1 MLKAMHIT
9 FGLNQNNADWSEK
22 RAAAGEIHLG
32 PERMLSFLQTRLGLG
47 GNDEAA
53 VVRIDQYRKRMAAV
67 LTATA
72 FAGAASGDGWF
83 QKSFELDPWST
94 ARQLL
99 SWRDELILAGWSK
112 HPLPAVHSKRLA
124 ALSAIEGRTEP
135 LAQGFADKLREA
147 LDELEYLDVSCIQSI
162 RLAEPL
168 ELLPHLW
175 QLVFKKLGEIGVPI
189 EAPQPQAA
197 VTLSDKSLVLL
208 DADTEWEAAEAI
220 AIWLAADKDA
230 NNQVNMIV
238 PDASGGADASGVL
251 GTALHRLGLPRTGSS
266 ESSKWRAHLQ
276 ILPLVFANAWQPVE
290 LDALVALLTL
300 PNSPVPSYAR
310 YWLLRAL
317 KNEAGIKGEEWNKS
331 LEEIAK
337 QLSTPKDPRYEA
349 KTEKEVDEIL
359 KTIDDM
365 LVSDRY
371 VSKGMPEEAI
381 IKRCNWIIN
390 SFMLQS
396 ENYDFLNAPIGQA
409 WTLKKLV
416 AGRGII
422 GRVELERMID
432 LVVAEESREV
442 KAEAAPWTVSTH
454 PGGVTVSRP
463 VLVWW
468 NFINQSAPATTYW
481 NPAERIALRE
491 AGISLDEPGMAQKR
505 EVFAWKNALL
515 KAQEKVIL
523 VRPKKLRGEDTA
535 RHPLWDVI
543 TASAGKDLGEKTAE
557 KFIHAVADVFFSQEK
572 WELSGRAG
580 KTIEAPLFELPQGQN
595 EYRIPEKRVKVEKTS
610 YSDMNT
616 LIGCPLK
623 WVMEKVVKIWPADAA
638 SIPDIHQS
646 IGTLC
651 HRIIQDIFVHS
662 KQSRTP
668 FEARKEAEGLFDEKV
683 ESMAV
688 ELCAEGKK
696 IERARYRQD
705 IGRAVSGLGE
715 LLEKEK
721 FKAEEAEAEF
731 SSHLG
736 EVPFKGLVDLLL
748 RDKENNPVVIDLKWT
763 RSADKYR
770 RQEIEEKR
778 DLQLAS
784 YAWLV
789 EGKQPDAKVNAG
801 YFLMP
806 SNSWLQDT
814 QENLRQVFANATN
827 TWQKELEKLSQ
838 GIVVKGHDKDEE
850 EDEND
855 DETSAETFKLTA
867 PCNLCQYEGLC
878 KMDEGEAH
886 RSDAFDLTAPAF
898 ADAKLGLAQ

>member
-1 MLKAMHIT
+1 MHIT

-53 VVRIDQYRKRMAAV
+53 VVRIDQYRKRLAAV
-67 LTATA
+67 LSAS
-72 FAGAASGDGWF
+72 SGDGWF

-99 SWRDELILAGWSK
+99 SWRDELILAGWNK
-112 HPLPAVHSKRLA
+112 HPLLAAQSKRLA

-135 LAQGFADKLREA
+135 LAKGFADKLREV
-147 LDELEYLDVSCIQSI
+147 LDELDYLDASCIQAI

-175 QLVFKKLGEIGVPI
+175 QLVFKKLGVIGVPI
-189 EAPQPQAA
+189 EAPQPQAPIA
-197 VTLSDKSLVLL
+197 LSDKSLVLL
-208 DADTEWEAAEAI
+208 EADTEWEAAEAL
-220 AIWLAADKDA
+220 AMWLAADKDA
-230 NNQVNMIV
+230 NEKVNMIV
-238 PDASGGADASGVL
+238 PDASGVL
-251 GTALHRLGLPRTGSS
+251 GTALHRLGLPRTGSN

-290 LDALVALLTL
+290 LGALVALLTL
-300 PNSPVPSYAR
+300 PNSPVPSLVR

-337 QLSTPKDPRYEA
+337 QLSTPNDPRYEA

-365 LVSDRY
+365 LVSGRY
-371 VSKGMPEEAI
+371 PSQGMSEEAI
-381 IKRCNWIIN
+381 VKRCNWIIN

-396 ENYDFLNAPIGQA
+396 EDNDFLNAPIGQA

-416 AGRGII
+416 TGRGTI

-442 KAEAAPWTVSTH
+442 KAEAAPYLVSTH

-463 VLVWW
+463 VLLWW
-468 NFINQSAPATTYW
+468 NFINQSAPAATYW
-481 NPAERIALRE
+481 NPLERTALRE
-491 AGISLDEPGMAQKR
+491 AGISLDESGMGQKR
-505 EVFAWKNALL
+505 EVFAWKNALQ

-535 RHPLWDVI
+535 RHPLWDMI
-543 TASAGKDLGEKTAE
+543 TASAGMDLGKKTAE
-557 KFIHAVADVFFSQEK
+557 KFIRTVADVFFSQEK

-623 WVMEKVVKIWPADAA
+623 WVMEKAVKIRPSDAA

-662 KQSRTP
+662 KHSRTP
-668 FEARKEAEGLFDEKV
+668 PEARKEAERLFDEKV
-683 ESMAV
+683 ESMVV

-705 IGRAVSGLGE
+705 IGRAVYALNE

-721 FKAEEAEAEF
+721 FKAEKAEAEL
-731 SSHLG
+731 SGSLD
-736 EVPFKGLVDLLL
+736 EVPFKGFVDLLL

-784 YAWLV
+784 YAWLI

-855 DETSAETFKLTA
+855 DETSTETFKLTA

-878 KMDEGEAH
+878 KMDEG
-886 RSDAFDLTAPAF
+886 DA
-898 ADAKLGLAQ
+898 Q